1 MVITQCDDH
10 PPRRR
15 RVDQL
20 GVRIVTQFAGEH
32 FVNMQLHPKDT
43 GGSFFEID
51 QQLGSDG
58 WTEDGPWEPAGGA
71 DWKKAQRLDRV
82 AGIAAAEIQSPDP
95 AATAARWSEIAEIAV
110 ARGRSGEPSIA
121 LDDSVLRFV
130 PVADGRGEGLGGI
143 DLVTRDRGAVLDA
156 ARRRGLARGDAQVY
170 LCGTRMNLV

>member
-1 MVITQCDDH
+1 
-10 PPRRR
+10 
-15 RVDQL
+15 
-20 GVRIVTQFAGEH
+20 VTQFAGEH

-51 QQLGSDG
+51 QQLGKDG

-82 AGIAAAEIQSPDP
+82 AGISAAEIQSPDP
-95 AATAARWSEIAEIAV
+95 AATAARWSEIAEIPV
-110 ARGRSGEPSIA
+110 ARSVAAGASGTGSAAPSIA
-121 LDDSVLRFV
+121 LDDAVLRFV
-130 PVADGRGEGLGGI
+130 PVTDGRGEGLGGI

-170 LCGTRMNLV
+170 LCGMRMNLV